1 MLTKD
6 DVRKFEVESI
16 TPEQYAIIPDMMA
29 VIKLTCGDLI
39 DLVPQESHPK
49 ILYTI
54 ASCIGITRH
63 KFSERQSML
72 LARSLL
78 LAMVVAYR
86 LAQHPEDRL

>member
-16 TPEQYAIIPDMMA
+16 TPEQYAIVPAMMA

-49 ILYTI
+49 ILHTI
-54 ASCIGITRH
+54 ANCVGVTRH
-63 KFSERQSML
+63 EFSERQGAL
-72 LARSLL
+72 LIRSLL

-86 LAQHPEDRL
+86 MAQHPEDRL